1 MGYGERG
8 CPWPGAKAKTSSQG
22 QDVVFREATLQ
33 AAREILEPHNFM
45 CFQWA
50 LSPLILVPSLV
61 QASEGLVPNEYA
73 ATFTIVCSR
82 CVEHLSASHPGPHP

>member
-1 MGYGERG
+1 MGHGEQG

-50 LSPLILVPSLV
+50 LSLLILVPSLV
-61 QASEGLVPNEYA
+61 QHQKAWSPMNMLPLSHCVPQ
-73 ATFTIVCSR
+73 VCRVPLGIS
-82 CVEHLSASHPGPHP
+82 SMPHP

>member
-1 MGYGERG
+1 MGSEAAHGREPR
-8 CPWPGAKAKTSSQG
+8 PRPAHSS

-82 CVEHLSASHPGPHP
+82 CVGHLLASHPCPHP